1 LKLTFCRAIGY
12 SGRLS
17 DLPLAGVSM
26 NSNLNHGDAHS
37 LREAIPSWPP
47 VMPEIEKSVRAA
59 LADGSWG
66 QYHGRPIAEL
76 AESLKR
82 QFGVQHT
89 WPCSSGTVGV
99 ELALRGCGVRP
110 GSEVIL
116 AGYDFPGNFRAIE
129 AIGATPVLVDVRKN
143 GWTIDPDALP
153 KAYSEV
159 TSAIVVSHLHGEL
172 ADMRSIVA
180 QCRAAG
186 IAVVE
191 DACQVPGAWV
201 AGIVAGKWGDAAVLS
216 FGGSKPLTAGRGGA
230 VLTDNDDI
238 LQRIRIT
245 ADRGNDAWPLSALQ
259 AAALIPQLD
268 ALDSFNKLRLANATR
283 LRDAIRKTD
292 GLFSTLDQ
300 LWDTDN
306 SPVFYKFPLLV
317 RDDNAR
323 DAAIGWLQ
331 SLGVPIDEGFRG
343 FGLRSAR
350 RCRRVGELVN
360 SQLAATQT
368 MLIHHPV
375 LLGSDALIDQVIGA
389 LEVAGACG

>member
-1 LKLTFCRAIGY
+1 
-12 SGRLS
+12 
-17 DLPLAGVSM
+17 
-26 NSNLNHGDAHS
+26 
-37 LREAIPSWPP
+37 
-47 VMPEIEKSVRAA
+47 MPEIEKSVLAA

-76 AESLKR
+76 TESLKR
-82 QFGVQHT
+82 QFGVQHA

-116 AGYDFPGNFRAIE
+116 AGYDFPGNFRAVE
-129 AIGATPVLVDVRKN
+129 AVGASPVLVDIRKN

-153 KAYSEV
+153 KAFSEE

-172 ADMRSIVA
+172 ADMRSIVEK
-180 QCRAAG
+180 CRVAG

-191 DACQVPGAWV
+191 DACQVPGAKV
-201 AGIVAGKWGDAAVLS
+201 GGLVAGKWGDAAVLS

-238 LQRIRIT
+238 LQRIRIA

-268 ALDSFNKLRLANATR
+268 ALDSFNNIRLANATR
-283 LRDAIRKTD
+283 LRNAIRKSD
-292 GLFSTLDQ
+292 GPFSTLDQ
-300 LWDTDN
+300 LWDKNN

-317 RDDNAR
+317 RDENAR
-323 DAAIGWLQ
+323 DAVIGRLQ

-350 RCRRVGELVN
+350 RCRRVGELD
-360 SQLAATQT
+360 SSRIAATRT

-375 LLGSDALIDQVIGA
+375 LLGSDALIDQVIAA
-389 LEVAGACG
+389 LKSAGA